1 MMLNDKKI
9 KKIKKIKLPD
19 GSLMPKL
26 GQGTW
31 QMAEDDSKM
40 EREIAGL
47 RYGISSGISMIDTA
61 EMYAYGKAESLAGD
75 AIKGTERSSL
85 YIVSKVYPQ
94 NANKKHIFSSLER
107 SLKLLE
113 TDYLDMYLLHWR
125 EDADLAEMVWCME
138 KLKDDG
144 KIKRWGVSN
153 FDVSDMEDLW
163 RVPDGHRCVMNQ
175 VLYNLG
181 TRGIEYDLIPWQ
193 REHNVPFT
201 AYSPVG
207 QAGALV
213 TQDGI
218 SKSQMMSDANVNEV
232 ASRLG
237 ISVVQLLLAFSMRF
251 EDFAAI
257 PKAVGF
263 DHIDENVSSLD
274 IVLSDSDIEQLSASF
289 PAPSHKILMEKY

>member
-1 MMLNDKKI
+1 MTDMTYKNV
-9 KKIKKIKLPD
+9 KKIKLPD
-19 GSLMPKL
+19 GSEMPKL

-47 RYGISSGISMIDTA
+47 RYGIERGISMIDTA
-61 EMYAYGKAESLAGD
+61 EMYADGKAESLAGD

-213 TQDGI
+213 TQDGV
-218 SKSQMMSDANVNEV
+218 SKAQMMNDPNVNEV

-237 ISVVQLLLAFSMRF
+237 VSVVQLLLAFSMRF

-289 PAPSHKILMEKY
+289 PAPSQKILMEKY